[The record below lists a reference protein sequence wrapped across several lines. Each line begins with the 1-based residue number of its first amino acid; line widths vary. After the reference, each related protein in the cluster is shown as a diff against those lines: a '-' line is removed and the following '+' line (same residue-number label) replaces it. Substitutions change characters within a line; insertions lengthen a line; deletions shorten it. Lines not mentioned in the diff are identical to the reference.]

1 MQWHIFK
8 FWDSNHNHSSF
19 ICELDVRY
27 HVKCFSCSP
36 HEAST
41 VGNWGLERFTLL
53 KVTVSGCF
61 RISVA
66 LSLSKVH
73 SLISSM
79 KVRVDWWRSR
89 LGDGAELESNFSLH
103 HRPKLLLCDL
113 IIAMSRIQIPAA
125 LTPIPALLTVMQ
137 YHRNTRWQSCLFWTA
152 RSSSSRKLTPK
163 IKWEAH
169 IQPPPGGG
177 MAEGAGQD
185 WFLFLSP
192 LQTSSLM
199 NTIFPWYS
207 LKKKVKPDWA
217 EICKSVLSYP
227 HKTSGIWSLLPETP
241 TQHYF

>member
-53 KVTVSGCF
+53 KVTVMGCF

-103 HRPKLLLCDL
+103 HRPKLLLWSHNCCEQNSNPSCPDPNSSTL
-113 IIAMSRIQIPAA
+113 DCHAIP
-125 LTPIPALLTVMQ
+125 
-137 YHRNTRWQSCLFWTA
+137 
-152 RSSSSRKLTPK
+152 PK
-163 IKWEAH
+163 Y
-169 IQPPPGGG
+169 Q
-177 MAEGAGQD
+177 MA
-185 WFLFLSP
+185 
-192 LQTSSLM
+192 
-199 NTIFPWYS
+199 
-207 LKKKVKPDWA
+207 
-217 EICKSVLSYP
+217 VLSFLNCQ
-227 HKTSGIWSLLPETP
+227 KQLFKETDS
-241 TQHYF
+241 QD